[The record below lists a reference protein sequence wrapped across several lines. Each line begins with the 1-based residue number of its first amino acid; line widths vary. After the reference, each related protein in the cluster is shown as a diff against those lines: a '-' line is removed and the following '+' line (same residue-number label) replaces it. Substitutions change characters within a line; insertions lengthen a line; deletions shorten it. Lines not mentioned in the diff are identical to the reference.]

1 MLSWEQGTVSRPLD
15 GGALTL
21 GRALAPAR
29 SLVVAP
35 SSFLRPSRA
44 ATLLFSCFVEALNEK
59 RTGETKE

>member
-21 GRALAPAR
+21 GRARASAR

-35 SSFLRPSRA
+35 S
-44 ATLLFSCFVEALNEK
+44 LLFSCFVEALNEERNRK
-59 RTGETKE
+59 KEEE